1 MIQQKELLFDKEDG
15 VAIVTLNLPDKL
27 NALSQDIVAGLWE
40 AMNQTRIDDSI
51 RVLVI
56 TGVGRGFCSGA
67 DVQGL
72 AADAERSKQ
81 PAPSTAGKQNQP
93 APSMTRSLHDIPA
106 EIRNLPKPVL
116 GAINGVA
123 AGGGLSIALA
133 CDIRIASENARF
145 VAAWIRRALM
155 PDLGASYMLPRTVG
169 LSKACELIFTG
180 DAIDAKE
187 AERIGLVS
195 NVVPHEQL
203 MSTTMELARRLAKGP
218 PIAIQLAKRAIYEA
232 QHMDMEATV
241 EFERLGFAMTMRSED
256 ASEGTRAFLEK
267 REAIFKGR

>member
-1 MIQQKELLFDKEDG
+1 MNYE
-15 VAIVTLNLPDKL
+15 AIILEKSEGIATITLNRPEKL
-27 NALSQDIVAGLWE
+27 NALNNKMAEELPQAFDEVA
-40 AMNQTRIDDSI
+40 TDDSI
-51 RVLVI
+51 NVVVI
-56 TGVGRGFCSGA
+56 TGAGRAFCAGA
-67 DVQGL
+67 DVQERFLGTIEKMKRGEINL
-72 AADAERSKQ
+72 ALEPTFPDIAL
-81 PAPSTAGKQNQP
+81 PAL
-93 APSMTRSLHDIPA
+93 RRI
-106 EIRNLPKPVL
+106 EKPVI
-116 GAINGVA
+116 ASVNGPA
-123 AGGGLSIALA
+123 TGFGSTLTLA